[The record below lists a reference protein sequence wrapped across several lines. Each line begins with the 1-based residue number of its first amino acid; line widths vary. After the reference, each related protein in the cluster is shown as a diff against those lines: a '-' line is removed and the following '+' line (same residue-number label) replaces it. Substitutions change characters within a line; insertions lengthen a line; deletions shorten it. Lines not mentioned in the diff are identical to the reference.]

1 MQDNNLDNE
10 SRLDEE
16 LAQFADQA
24 LDNNNK
30 ELDMNQ
36 ATQDNEL
43 ARLQKT
49 IIDLKT
55 AVKSA
60 QPDESTRMRI
70 RKNLLIAARKERL
83 TVNNMP
89 IARKIPNL
97 AVAGG
102 LALLVLIGLLLT
114 PFPEIKTSL
123 TGSAQENSDWLPLAI
138 ITGAVLIALIAWLKR
153 QK

>member
-24 LDNNNK
+24 LENNK
-30 ELDMNQ
+30 ELEMNHSN
-36 ATQDNEL
+36 QDNNL

-60 QPDESTRMRI
+60 QPDENTSMRI

-83 TVNNMP
+83 SVNNMP

-97 AVAGG
+97 AIAGG
-102 LALLVLIGLLLT
+102 LALFVLIGLLLT
-114 PFPEIKTSL
+114 PFPEIRTSL
-123 TGSAQENSDWLPLAI
+123 PGSAQETANWLPLAI
-138 ITGAVLIALIAWLKR
+138 ITGAFLIALIAWLKR